1 MNQENQ
7 NIEWKESWR
16 DEYLKWICGFANA
29 QGGKIY
35 IGKTDK
41 GEIIDLKDAPKLL
54 EDIPNK
60 VRDILGILVN
70 VNLLTEKDRQ
80 YIEIEIEAY
89 PAPISYKGQ
98 YHYRT
103 GSTKQELKGAALD
116 KFLLQKVGKRWDSV
130 PILRVTDKDLS
141 VTALDSFRKKAVSSN
156 RLEDDIWQDSIIDLL
171 DKLQLLDGAY
181 LKRAAILLFHPNPE
195 KYVTGAFIK
204 IGYFRTDAD
213 LVFQDEIHGSLFEQL
228 EKTMELLLTKYL
240 KAYIR
245 YERLHRIEEYPIPP
259 TALREAI
266 LNAVAHKDY
275 SGQTPIQISVYENK
289 LLIWN
294 EGQLPDQW
302 TIEKLLQKHPSKPY
316 NPAIANVFFKSGLI
330 EAWGRGTLRMLDDCK
345 LAGTPLPIFQYD
357 FAGFIVEF
365 QWTISD
371 KLSDKLS
378 DKTSDKVLELMKK
391 QPNITIK
398 QLSVLI
404 GIATR
409 VVEFHIQNLKK
420 EHKIARKGG
429 KKGGEWVV
437 LMP

>member
-41 GEIIDLKDAPKLL
+41 GEIVDLKDAPKLL

-70 VNLLTEKDRQ
+70 VNLLTERNCQ
-80 YIEIEIEAY
+80 YLEIEIEAY

-130 PILRVTDKDLS
+130 PIPRVTDQDLS
-141 VTALDSFRKKAVSSN
+141 VAALDSFRKKAISSN
-156 RLEDDIWQDSIIDLL
+156 RLDDDIWKDSIRDLL
-171 DKLQLLDGAY
+171 DKLQLLDDAY

-195 KYVTGAFIK
+195 KYITGAFIK

-245 YERLHRIEEYPIPP
+245 YERLHRIEAYPIPP
-259 TALREAI
+259 SALREAL

-289 LLIWN
+289 LFIWN
-294 EGQLPDQW
+294 EGQLPDHW
-302 TIEKLLQKHPSKPY
+302 TIEKLLLKHPSKPY
-316 NPAIANVFFKSGLI
+316 NPAIANVFFKAGLI

-357 FAGFIVEF
+357 FSGFIVEF

-378 DKTSDKVLELMKK
+378 DKTSDKVLDLMRN

-398 QLSVLI
+398 QLSAFL

-429 KKGGEWVV
+429 KKSGEWM
-437 LMP
+437 LLNP